1 MKKYLLEP
9 GKNMVE
15 IYQAFVVYRLTE
27 PVWKEYD
34 QCWLEY
40 THDASSVMFNLAP
53 AKGQIT
59 RWIKDQKSSN
69 LHAEFRNQ
77 PPHRTVVQSW
87 IEHHSPLGGIE
98 VLEYKEY

>member
-15 IYQAFVVYRLTE
+15 TYQAFVVYRLTE

-34 QCWLEY
+34 QSWLEY
-40 THDASSVMFNLAP
+40 THDSSSVMFNLAP

-59 RWIKDQKSSN
+59 RWVRDNKRWNERD
-69 LHAEFRNQ
+69 EFMRRQ
-77 PPHRTVVQSW
+77 PRRMIVQSW
-87 IEHHSPLGGIE
+87 IEHHSTLGGIE